1 MRITLTHREEKA
13 GLFGTK
19 KVHFIEAHIELT
31 DDEEDVVRAQ
41 KLGAYH
47 FITGGFSE
55 TDFDVRHFIGRRPM
69 TIRFDDF
76 YAAQVFEQE
85 FRERLVDL
93 KTYLDAGTRA
103 SNSTDTFE
111 L

>member
-31 DDEEDVVRAQ
+31 EDEEDVVRAQ

-55 TDFDVRHFIGRRPM
+55 IEYQVKDFIGRRAM

-76 YAAQVFEQE
+76 YAAQMFEQE

-93 KTYLDAGTRA
+93 KTYLDAGTRSA
-103 SNSTDTFE
+103 NSTDTFE